1 MQKKISI
8 FLILLSIYLLY
19 SSMCHK
25 NQQILSQFPPYA
37 SIRTA
42 EIPEKTVYTGKDFSI
57 TSKGAAP
64 SSLHAKASCL
74 MDADTEQVLWGQEAD
89 KKMPM
94 ASTTKIMTCIIAL
107 ENGKL
112 EDTVTATSYAA
123 SMPDV
128 QLNMKA
134 GETFCLK
141 DLLYS
146 LMLESHN
153 DTAVAIAEHV
163 GGSVE
168 GFAAMMN
175 AKAAELGCTQTNFVT
190 PNGLDSKEHY
200 TTAKELCIIAAYAIR
215 NKQFLNIIAT
225 PSYQFSNRK
234 GTRKYHVRNHDAF
247 LTSYPG
253 AIGIKTGFTGNA
265 GYCFCGA
272 AKKGGQ
278 TLITSVLAC
287 GWPPNK
293 TWKWKDTKALMNYGF
308 DNFKTVSV
316 TPEKLPS
323 SLPASQGAEGQVA
336 IRSTAPEKLAFT
348 LQEQDTVTR
357 KTTLPQNVIAPV
369 RKGDIIGYDKYYRN
383 DELLYEFPI
392 LAKKSCAA
400 RGLSYYRKLVKELFL
415 FQQND

>member
-8 FLILLSIYLLY
+8 FIILLSIYLLY
-19 SSMCHK
+19 SSMLHK
-25 NQQILSQFPPYA
+25 NQQILSQMPPYA
-37 SIRTA
+37 PAQTA
-42 EIPEKTVYTGKDFSI
+42 EIPEKTVYSGRDFSI
-57 TSKGAAP
+57 TSKGTPP

-107 ENGKL
+107 ESGKL

-134 GETFCLK
+134 GETFRLK

-168 GFAAMMN
+168 GFAALMN

-200 TTAKELCIIAAYAIR
+200 TTAKELCIIAAYAIK

-225 PSYQFSNRK
+225 PSYRFSNLK
-234 GTRKYHVRNHDAF
+234 GTRKYQVRNHDAF

-253 AIGIKTGFTGNA
+253 AIGIKTGFTGSA

-272 AKKGGQ
+272 AKKGDQ

-287 GWPPNK
+287 GWPPHK
-293 TWKWKDTKALMNYGF
+293 AWKWKDTKTLMNYGF
-308 DNFKTVSV
+308 ENFKKVSV
-316 TPEKLPS
+316 SPGKLPS
-323 SLPASQGAEGQVA
+323 TLPASQGTENEIS
-336 IRSTAPEKLAFT
+336 IRFLTPKKLSFT

-357 KTTLPQNVIAPV
+357 KTILPKSVIAPV

-383 DELLYEFPI
+383 NSLLYEFPI
-392 LAKKSCAA
+392 LAKKSCAD
-400 RGLSYYRKLVKELFL
+400 RGLSYYRKLVRDLFL
-415 FQQND
+415 FRLY